1 MHNNSTEH
9 GDLDRAVLLRNC
21 NAKLTQWM
29 GVWETEM
36 QRANGERFHME
47 FLKFF
52 RLYVRLFLNSFGIQ
66 GSMASMSNVRLSARF
81 SLCNSVT
88 DAFAA
93 NPRRSECASALDVL
107 HFCHREPPDRVSGIC
122 EDEHAG
128 ASGAPPASPVN
139 ITVDP
144 RY

>member
-1 MHNNSTEH
+1 MHNNSSEH

-66 GSMASMSNVRLSARF
+66 GSLANVRSLSKLCAASMSKLYV
-81 SLCNSVT
+81 
-88 DAFAA
+88 A
-93 NPRRSECASALDVL
+93 NAHRSKCASALYVL
-107 HFCHREPPDRVSGIC
+107 HFCHRELADRVSGVL

-128 ASGAPPASPVN
+128 ASGAALLYYRPL
-139 ITVDP
+139 I
-144 RY
+144 

>member
-1 MHNNSTEH
+1 MHLIGMNMVEATSGRRTSLCRRLCSYDASQSVAFPCHQNMTELTLLSVQAETTEVFHMHNNSSEH

-21 NAKLTQWM
+21 NGKLTQWM

-66 GSMASMSNVRLSARF
+66 GSLANV
-81 SLCNSVT
+81 CSVT
-88 DAFAA
+88 
-93 NPRRSECASALDVL
+93 ECGLCL
-107 HFCHREPPDRVSGIC
+107 G
-122 EDEHAG
+122 G
-128 ASGAPPASPVN
+128 
-139 ITVDP
+139 
-144 RY
+144 